1 MRGRAARRRLSMPAE
16 PSVLWQPV
24 LHWTAVAFY
33 ILAAWFFAVE
43 FCFGGENGSR
53 RGERAAAAGLAVH
66 SAAIALRW
74 WSVGHGPYMT
84 RYEVLS
90 SDAWMAVAV
99 YLMVSRLRGGLKHT
113 GLVVLPLSFLL
124 MAAGLLT
131 DSSVSYLPPSLRGV
145 WLVFHILFAK
155 IAAGSLCI
163 AFGAAALYLVK
174 ESRPGWG
181 LSARLPSLEIMDENA
196 HRFTSF
202 GFIFWSIMIAAGAIW
217 ADQSWGRYWA
227 WDPVETWSLITW
239 LLFGVSLHA
248 RRFHGLRGRGAAW
261 LTSACF
267 AVSLFT
273 LFAVPFVTGSLHT
286 EYFK

>member
-1 MRGRAARRRLSMPAE
+1 MAAEAWLPLQA
-16 PSVLWQPV
+16 V
-24 LHWTAVAFY
+24 LHWAAVLFY
-33 ILAAWFFAVE
+33 ILATWFFAAGT
-43 FCFGGENGSR
+43 CFGSEKGQT
-53 RGERAAAAGLAVH
+53 RGESLAAAGLVPH
-66 SAAIALRW
+66 MAALALRW
-74 WSVGHGPYMT
+74 WAVGHGPYMT

-90 SDAWMAVAV
+90 SDALAAVAL
-99 YLMVSRLRGGLKHT
+99 YLIISRLRGGLKHI

-131 DSSVSYLPPSLRGV
+131 DPSVSYLPPSLRGV

-155 IAAGSLCI
+155 IAAGSLTI

-174 ESRPGWG
+174 ESRPGWS
-181 LSARLPSLEIMDENA
+181 LSARLPSLGIMDANA

-202 GFIFWSIMIAAGAIW
+202 GFIFWSIMIGAGAIW

-239 LLFGVSLHA
+239 LLFGASLHA
-248 RRFHGLRGRGAAW
+248 RRFHGLRGRAYAW
-261 LTSACF
+261 LTTACF

>member
-1 MRGRAARRRLSMPAE
+1 MAAEAWLPLQA
-16 PSVLWQPV
+16 V
-24 LHWTAVAFY
+24 LHWAAVLFY
-33 ILAAWFFAVE
+33 ILATWFFAAGA
-43 FCFGGENGSR
+43 CFGSAKGQL
-53 RGERAAAAGLAVH
+53 RGERLAAFGLVPHLAAL
-66 SAAIALRW
+66 ALRW
-74 WSVGHGPYMT
+74 WVVGHGPYMT

-90 SDAWMAVAV
+90 SDALAAVAL
-99 YLMVSRLRGGLKHT
+99 YLVISRLRGGLKPV
-113 GLVVLPLSFLL
+113 GLLVLPLSFLL

-131 DSSVSYLPPSLRGV
+131 DPSVSYLPPSLRGV

-155 IAAGSLCI
+155 IAAGSLTI

-174 ESRPGWG
+174 ESRPGWS
-181 LSARLPSLEIMDENA
+181 LSARLPSLEVMDANA

-261 LTSACF
+261 LTTACF

>member
-1 MRGRAARRRLSMPAE
+1 MAAEAWLPLQA
-16 PSVLWQPV
+16 V
-24 LHWTAVAFY
+24 LHWAAVLFY
-33 ILAAWFFAVE
+33 ILATWFFAAE
-43 FCFGGENGSR
+43 ACFGSAKGQL
-53 RGERAAAAGLAVH
+53 RGERLAAAGLVPH
-66 SAAIALRW
+66 IAALALRW
-74 WSVGHGPYMT
+74 WAVGHGPYMT

-90 SDAWMAVAV
+90 SDALAAVAL
-99 YLMVSRLRGGLKHT
+99 YLIISRLRSGLKQV
-113 GLVVLPLSFLL
+113 GLVVMPLSFLL

-131 DSSVSYLPPSLRGV
+131 DPSISYLPPSLRGV

-174 ESRPGWG
+174 VSRPTWR
-181 LSARLPSLEIMDENA
+181 LSARLPTLEILDANA

-202 GFIFWSIMIAAGAIW
+202 GFIFWSIMIGAGAIW

-239 LLFGVSLHA
+239 LLFGAALHA